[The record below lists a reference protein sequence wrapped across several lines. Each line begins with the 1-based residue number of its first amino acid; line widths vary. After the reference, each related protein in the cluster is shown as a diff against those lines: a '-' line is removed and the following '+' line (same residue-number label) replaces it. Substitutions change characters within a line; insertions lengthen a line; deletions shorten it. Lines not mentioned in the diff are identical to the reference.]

1 MNGRKQ
7 RVIDG
12 AKSILSTRGFN
23 ITSESEK
30 DEHYDIFGKDA
41 EKKTIIVRIP
51 TKEVVGVRELREY
64 KEEIE
69 EHRIKE
75 SNIKSKYGLKS
86 LDFLLHE
93 SNDKLLTYQH
103 KLVEGKDMNIAIINE
118 EKRKEDFEE
127 KRRVL
132 VDEIQLERQ
141 ITVSEPRVLG
151 AAVILPMSRVSSDI
165 PKPTVGSGMVRDD
178 EIEKVG
184 MEREEFRMGGCG
196 RR

>member
-30 DEHYDIFGKDA
+30 EEHHDIFGKDP

-69 EHRIKE
+69 EKQYDHAILLALSKYTHYAKREAKAAGIETFSIKFPFFNLFKHYLVPLHEFATEEEIKE
-75 SNIKSKYGLKS
+75 
-86 LDFLLHE
+86 
-93 SNDKLLTYQH
+93 
-103 KLVEGKDMNIAIINE
+103 
-118 EKRKEDFEE
+118 
-127 KRRVL
+127 
-132 VDEIQLERQ
+132 LERKYSIFKYQ
-141 ITVSEPRVLG
+141 LPKISAEDPAVQLLG
-151 AAVILPMSRVSSDI
+151 A
-165 PKPTVGSGMVRDD
+165 
-178 EIEKVG
+178 KVG
-184 MEREEFRMGGCG
+184 DVLKIIRNSPTAGEFIVYRAVVP
-196 RR
+196 